1 MSRRSFFELAI
12 VVWALACA
20 GVLLCSRP
28 RTRPLSLSDWT
39 RVAEDG
45 RDPAPKGLP
54 GYSGATHGV
63 CLSGAPFGDAYAAQL
78 AADDAPAA
86 KAPRRRALV
95 YTLRS
100 AIADTADGDVV
111 DVGSATHSM
120 ARLFLRVLRDFDL
133 CGRRLWSAPV
143 GFNVSDAPSDAYR
156 FRDVAGACNTTCAA
170 VGAPTIAL
178 LRLDGSRFDDAAK
191 PLVAM
196 YARVR
201 PGGVVFVDDYFSSQ
215 RVKAAVD
222 AFRETAGVVDPLHHV
237 EEITADPARPYVRAG
252 YWRRRLE
259 AWA

>member
-28 RTRPLSLSDWT
+28 RARPLSLSDWT

-63 CLSGAPFGDAYAAQL
+63 CLSGAPFGDAYATQL
-78 AADDAPAA
+78 AADERPASKEA
-86 KAPRRRALV
+86 RRRALV
-95 YTLRS
+95 HTLRS
-100 AIADTADGDVV
+100 AIADTSDGDVV

-120 ARLFLRVLRDFDL
+120 ARLFLRVLQDFDL

-143 GFNVSDAPSDAYR
+143 GFNVSDAPRDAYR
-156 FRDVAGACNTTCAA
+156 FRDVDGACNATCAA
-170 VGAPTIAL
+170 VEAQTIAFMYI
-178 LRLDGSRFDDAAK
+178 DGIRFEDAAK

-201 PGGVVFVDDYFSSQ
+201 PGGVVFVNDYYTSY

-222 AFRETAGVVDPLHHV
+222 AFRVTAGVVEPIHHV
-237 EEITADPARPYVRAG
+237 QEATADPDRPYVRAG
-252 YWRRRLE
+252 YWRRRPE
-259 AWA
+259 TWT